1 MAPFKLSLL
10 SLFVLCSLGEG
21 FQNLFSGPSPFASK
35 APAGGRISKAARK
48 LEDDLLAAIDTVG
61 SRLDNSELIQ
71 SLVDQLEKTPSIPE
85 PAIAP
90 EVYGRW
96 QLVYTTNADTSSP
109 IQRRAVDTQKFPI
122 FQDIVVNDNNQLQ
135 VNQVV
140 QFSETAF
147 LSVDALAST
156 ADYPLAELTE
166 RKSEGKIL
174 GLNILGVSKVG
185 EEAKPDP
192 NRPNSRIDFVFDE
205 GNFDFGNLKIPYPV
219 PFRLPILRDT
229 VKGWIDITYLSDRV
243 RIARGNKGTTFILFK
258 QKKK

>member
-1 MAPFKLSLL
+1 MTSFRLTLASVF
-10 SLFVLCSLGEG
+10 FVASSCTLGEA
-21 FQNLFSGPSPFASK
+21 FQNFFSANSGTSPPRTSK
-35 APAGGRISKAARK
+35 GDRK
-48 LEDDLLAAIDTVG
+48 LEGDLLAAIAQGG
-61 SRLDNSELIQ
+61 SRLDDSDLIQ
-71 SLVDQLEKTPSIPE
+71 SLVDELEQTPSIAE

-96 QLVYTTNADTSSP
+96 RLLFTTNTDTSSP
-109 IQRRAVDTQKFPI
+109 IQRRAVDTQKFAI

-140 QFSETAF
+140 QFSETAL

-156 ADYPLAELTE
+156 AAYPLAELTE
-166 RKSEGKIL
+166 RQSTGKIM
-174 GLNILGVSKVG
+174 GLNILGVSLVG
-185 EEAKPDP
+185 EEAQPDP

-205 GNFDFGNLKIPYPV
+205 GNFELGNNIKIPYPV

-243 RIARGNKGTTFILFK
+243 RIARGNKGTTFILAK
-258 QKKK
+258 ERDA